1 MKATKKVD
9 EGDNKVEDY
18 IQDDR
23 YGDDSENNKTMISLV
38 ITTCCKYREKNLDIL
53 YLGWCTLN
61 ERPSHRISVPN
72 KIVVVRDKLYN
83 DTKH

>member
-9 EGDNKVEDY
+9 EGDNKVEGY

-23 YGDDSENNKTMISLV
+23 YGDDSENNKTTISLD

-53 YLGWCTLN
+53 YLG
-61 ERPSHRISVPN
+61 
-72 KIVVVRDKLYN
+72 
-83 DTKH
+83 